1 MWSIE
6 ILPEVREWLLELDDD
21 TYQQVITALGVLG
34 DIGPK
39 LGRPLV
45 DSIAGLSIHNMK
57 ELRPGSSGSTE
68 IRILFVFDPKR
79 RAVLLVGGDKSR
91 NYVGWYRKNIPLA
104 EARFALY
111 LEGERNG

>member
-6 ILPEVREWLLELDDD
+6 ILPEVEEWLLSLDAQTKQHVASAID
-21 TYQQVITALGVLG
+21 VLA

-45 DSIAGLSIHNMK
+45 DTIAGSSLKNLK
-57 ELRPGSSGSTE
+57 ELRPGSSGRSE
-68 IRILFVFDPKR
+68 IRILFVFDPLRK
-79 RAVLLVGGDKSR
+79 AVLLVGGDKSSH
-91 NYVGWYRKNIPLA
+91 YASWYRKNIPLA

-111 LEGERNG
+111 LKGIRDE